1 MNKTIIGLFIIAIA
15 LLIGCQPVA
24 PAVAP
29 APAGP
34 EVAPAGAQPSAQPV
48 ASTPAEAAPAP
59 AATETSPAPLENTP
73 APAREGVNLGDV
85 CYGLMSP
92 EEFSAICEHEGK
104 VILTPK
110 ISEGSCW
117 VNIADHDNNKLT
129 GGFTVV
135 DWKKAAKSGSEFDR
149 GANMRRTQGAVAEN
163 LVADRDYQYTELARH
178 NVVWQSDKF
187 LTQLGVMDALCPPD
201 KIIALA
207 QKIDS
212 HLA

>member
-1 MNKTIIGLFIIAIA
+1 MNKTIIGLFVIAIA
-15 LLIGCQPVA
+15 LLIGCQPMA
-24 PAVAP
+24 PPAAP
-29 APAGP
+29 APA
-34 EVAPAGAQPSAQPV
+34 APAAAPSAAPSAQPV
-48 ASTPAEAAPAP
+48 ASAPAEAAPAAP
-59 AATETSPAPLENTP
+59 AVTETSPAPLENTP
-73 APAREGVNLGDV
+73 APMREGVNLGEV

-104 VILTPK
+104 VVLTPK

-163 LVADRDYQYTELARH
+163 KVGDRDYQYTELARH
-178 NVVWQSDKF
+178 NIVWQSDNF

-201 KIIALA
+201 KIVALA